1 MSQKVTGYS
10 YTLSTAGITKYEL
23 RSTTRYTY
31 IHVVCT
37 YNKIINEINLLD
49 LSLRLLHCAHL
60 HFYNNRVLRTT
71 RRHYVLYNMYVCTPL
86 LREVLQPHTNLLT
99 QLCNVCFH
107 LLVRTSAV
115 HINQT
120 MFVVQFNGQHCCFHV
135 LMVFF

>member
-71 RRHYVLYNMYVCTPL
+71 RRHYVLYNMCVHHYYVKYYNLTPIFSPSFAMSAFICL
-86 LREVLQPHTNLLT
+86 SVHPRYISIKRCLSFNLMANT
-99 QLCNVCFH
+99 AAF
-107 LLVRTSAV
+107 
-115 HINQT
+115 
-120 MFVVQFNGQHCCFHV
+120 MY
-135 LMVFF
+135 